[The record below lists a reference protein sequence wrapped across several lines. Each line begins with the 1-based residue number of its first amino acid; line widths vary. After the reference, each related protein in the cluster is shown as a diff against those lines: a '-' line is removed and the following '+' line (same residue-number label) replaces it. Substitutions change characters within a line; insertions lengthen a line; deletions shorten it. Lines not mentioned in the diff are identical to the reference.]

1 MNGEIIC
8 VGTELLLGD
17 IVNTNARFLAE
28 ELAGLGINVYS
39 QTVVGDNEK
48 RIKQAVFESLK
59 HNRVIIL
66 TGGLGPTEDDLT
78 KESVASLFSIP
89 LVEDSESRRRIEEYF
104 RRTARNATDSN
115 FKQALIPKGA
125 TVLKNDIGT
134 APGCIIENGNSTV
147 VILPGPPEEMK
158 HMFLKYV
165 KPVLA
170 KLTNST
176 IISHSIRIT
185 GEMESAIEEKLK
197 RFTKLKN
204 PTVATYAK
212 EGEVRVRVTASAQ
225 TVDAA
230 DNLCKPIIN
239 DIKQSVGDSVYGT
252 DCEPLQHVV
261 VDLLKSKKLK
271 IATAESCTAG
281 LLSSLITEVAGSSS
295 VFDFGISAYAN
306 RIKTAALGVPESIIE
321 KYGAV
326 SEHTAAYMAMGARK
340 VSNADI
346 GVGITGVAGPG
357 ASENKPVGL
366 VYIAISDRE
375 NIWVRRTTLG
385 HGSDERKK
393 VRRNSA
399 NIALD
404 LVRRYLLS
412 LPETMPGGFKIGS
425 VPTVLTS
432 QPQIAG
438 PAHIEPTAVA
448 AAIPK
453 SARKEHNSGNF
464 ITDEAIAQLIQT
476 VADSDYSDELYIPT
490 ENEKDSQFIA
500 EHFDRDDLKVSLYD
514 RIFTDRS
521 QIYIDDSGLVTENY
535 GENEEVEKTD
545 SKFVS
550 FLRSFLPW
558 KGDNKGDIIR
568 KLLFTLSLVA
578 LIISSTYMVCYF
590 REGYKQNS
598 ITETAREN
606 YSPTNLQKNS
616 DGTYE
621 SFDELLAQNE
631 YTIGWIKVSGTNIDN
646 PIVQYTDNDYYL
658 RRNFLNEKSR
668 YGTLF
673 FDADAVITRNSTSK
687 NLVLYGHNMN
697 DGSMF
702 GQLKNYKN
710 VNFYKENPTFN
721 LRTLYNDAN
730 YKIFAVMITGATPD
744 EGNGYIFD
752 YRQHDFSSSDEFLK
766 WVSQAKQRSIINT
779 GVEVDEGDAI
789 ITLSTCSYDF
799 DDARLVIMAKKI
811 KSSENSSIDKTA
823 VSVNASPLYPQ
834 AYYDKKGLENP
845 YKNLSS
851 MPQVSSDESSSN
863 GFDDSSI
870 TSDDN
875 TDNSASSSA
884 PDSSLPSSS
893 AVSSSD
899 KSSSSKTSSP
909 QSSNTQSDISSA
921 VSESSSTSSKTS
933 SADTSSAN
941 NGSRQ

>member
-78 KESVASLFSIP
+78 KESVASLFSLP
-89 LVEDSESRRRIEEYF
+89 LIEDVESRRRIEEYF
-104 RRTARNATDSN
+104 RRTARTATDSN

-125 TVLKNDIGT
+125 AVLKNDIGT
-134 APGCIIENGNSTV
+134 APGCIIENGESTV
-147 VILPGPPEEMK
+147 IILPGPPEEMK
-158 HMFLKYV
+158 HMFLKYA
-165 KPVLA
+165 KPALA
-170 KLTNST
+170 KLTNNT

-185 GEMESAIEEKLK
+185 GEMESAIEEKLG

-212 EGEVRVRVTASAQ
+212 EGEVRIRVTASAQ
-225 TVDAA
+225 TADAA

-239 DIKQSVGDSVYGT
+239 EIKHTVGDSVYGT

-261 VDLLKSKKLK
+261 VELLKSKKLK

-366 VYIAISDRE
+366 VYIAVADRE

-385 HGSDERKK
+385 HGTDERKK
-393 VRRNSA
+393 IRRNSA

-425 VPTVLTS
+425 VPTVLTA

-438 PAHIEPTAVA
+438 PAHIEPTAVST
-448 AAIPK
+448 AIPAP
-453 SARKEHNSGNF
+453 ARKVHNGGNF
-464 ITDEAIAQLIQT
+464 IPDEAIAQLIQT
-476 VADSDYSDELYIPT
+476 VADSDYSEERYVPT
-490 ENEKDSQFIA
+490 ENENDSQFIA
-500 EHFDRDDLKVSLYD
+500 EHFDRDDLKLSLYD
-514 RIFTDRS
+514 RIFTDRNKV
-521 QIYIDDSGLVTENY
+521 YIDNGGLVTEKG
-535 GENEEVEKTD
+535 GENEKEEKND
-545 SKFVS
+545 SKFIL

-558 KGDNKGDIIR
+558 AGDSKGDIIR
-568 KLLFTLSLVA
+568 KLLFTISLIA
-578 LIISSTYMVCYF
+578 LIISSTYMICYF
-590 REGYKQNS
+590 REGHKQNS
-598 ITETAREN
+598 VIETARES
-606 YSPTNLQKNS
+606 YSAGNLQKNS

-621 SFDELLAQNE
+621 SFDELLEQNK
-631 YTIGWIKVSGTNIDN
+631 YTVGWITVPGTNIDN
-646 PIVQYTDNDYYL
+646 PIVKYTDNDYYL
-658 RRNFLNEKSR
+658 RRNFFNEKSR

-673 FDADAVITRNSTSK
+673 FDADAVITKSTVSK
-687 NLVLYGHNMN
+687 NLVLYGHNMK
-697 DGSMF
+697 DGAMF

-721 LRTLYNDAN
+721 LRTLYSNAN
-730 YKIFAVMITGATPD
+730 YKIFAIMITGATPD
-744 EGNGYIFD
+744 SGNGYIFD
-752 YRQHDFSSSDEFLK
+752 YRRHDFQSSDEFSK
-766 WVSQAKQRSIINT
+766 WIAQAKQRSIINT
-779 GVEVDEGDAI
+779 GVEVEEDDTI
-789 ITLSTCSYDF
+789 VTLSTCSYDF
-799 DDARLVIMAKKI
+799 DDARLVIMARKVRND
-811 KSSENSSIDKTA
+811 ENSSIDKSA

-851 MPQVSSDESSSN
+851 TSQTSSEESSSDTYSDSDISSN
-863 GFDDSSI
+863 SSI
-870 TSDDN
+870 
-875 TDNSASSSA
+875 
-884 PDSSLPSSS
+884 L
-893 AVSSSD
+893 SSSD
-899 KSSSSKTSSP
+899 KSLSDNSSSSSSKVSSSQIGGSA
-909 QSSNTQSDISSA
+909 QSNISSA
-921 VSESSSTSSKTS
+921 VSEESSSDDKIHSS
-933 SADTSSAN
+933 DTSSTN
-941 NGSRQ
+941 TDSRQ